1 MSRSPYANVFFY
13 FRGPSP
19 LGMDTVTVPQLE
31 NNTTKALVN
40 LLEHAEP
47 AVVVSWLGRLGIDVA
62 VDAPVETFVQG
73 GPARVDAPIRRLVVI
88 TAGQGPNDASW
99 DVSPAQRGRVDAAV
113 YVPGAALAIVESK
126 VGAGVEGG
134 QLDKHAADWG
144 IARPEDLSAHDLPDS
159 WVITTWGELHQW
171 ALSLANGGSV
181 GEVSRFLLSQF
192 AEYLELIDVTP
203 FAGFREDDFAFL
215 AERRSAVP
223 AGGPTELSS
232 DPLQGERLKD
242 RLYKLWEAIR
252 ASLPEDEQDTFGL
265 VHVGALRSVDDR
277 VSAQTNREEREAVN
291 LTFELDPERLE
302 LDLVAW
308 TAPQVLRFEAWLAH
322 EGATMLS
329 QLDGWELVIWKRR
342 AMKGKSGNPFWQPE
356 QRAIELDR
364 LRLAEAPHLLD
375 RLADY
380 RSALEPGWE
389 LLAYHLRNSWPRD
402 DVIASGRAIADDAM
416 IALREITP
424 ILASINSSATRP
436 VLLNKLVPSNRQPL
450 TLASMGFVIRD
461 DCDQTPTKWGFV
473 AAGTPFL
480 VPSPNGMHLRGIRHY
495 IAATDTAEDSD
506 YRFIACTI
514 TKSYASGGSD
524 GSLDII
530 GTASPL
536 AEAVA
541 RANRRL
547 RDWITDDAVYLD
559 QLQRNNPEPLDATNI
574 ESAMA
579 NGEALFVSNWSDV
592 DDKAAF
598 RYRGPDVLWAVP
610 GEPVILYYEPTAT

>member
-19 LGMDTVTVPQLE
+19 LGTDTATVPQLE

-40 LLEHAEP
+40 LFEHAER
-47 AVVVSWLGRLGIDVA
+47 AVVVSWLARLGIDVA

-88 TAGQGPNDASW
+88 TAGEGPNDANW
-99 DVSPAQRGRVDAAV
+99 DVPPAQKGRVDAAV
-113 YVPGAALAIVESK
+113 YVPGVALVVVESK
-126 VGAGVEGG
+126 VGVGLDGG

-144 IARPEDLSAHDLPDS
+144 VARPQDLSARDLPDS
-159 WVITTWGELHQW
+159 WVFTTWGELHQW

-192 AEYLELIDVTP
+192 AEYLELIDLTP

-215 AERRSAVP
+215 AARRSAVT

-252 ASLPEDEQDTFGL
+252 AGLPKDEQDVFGV

-308 TAPQVLRFEAWLAH
+308 TAPQVLRFESWLAH
-322 EGATMLS
+322 QGATVLS
-329 QLDGWELVIWKRR
+329 QIDGWELVIWKRR
-342 AMKGKSGNPFWQPE
+342 AMKGKSGNPYWQHE

-364 LRLAEAPHLLD
+364 LSIAETPHLLD

-380 RSALEPGWE
+380 RSGLEPAWE

-402 DVIASGRAIADDAM
+402 HVIASARAIADDAT

-424 ILASINSSATRP
+424 ILASINSSATKP
-436 VLLNKLVPSNRQPL
+436 VLPNKLAPSNRAPL
-450 TLASMGFVIRD
+450 TLASIGFAIRD
-461 DCDQTPTKWGFV
+461 DCDPTPTKWGFV

-495 IAATDTAEDSD
+495 IAVTDTAGDSHHG
-506 YRFIACTI
+506 FIACTI

-524 GSLDII
+524 GSLDVI
-530 GTASPL
+530 GTAGSL
-536 AEAVA
+536 ADAVA

-547 RDWITDDAVYLD
+547 HDWITDDEVYLN
-559 QLQRNNPEPLDATNI
+559 QRQRNEPEPLDATNI

-579 NGEALFVSNWSDV
+579 DGEALFVGNWSDV
-592 DDKAAF
+592 DDEAAF
-598 RYRGPDVLWAVP
+598 RYRGSDVGWAVP
-610 GEPVILYYEPTAT
+610 GEPVILYFEPAAT